1 MSDHNTVNHM
11 IELTKTNRITIG
23 VVVVLVILLLGFIF
37 MKPAK
42 YAFNTTLDKEIND
55 LKVTEY
61 QMSPQALAQAILKK
75 DAALVLV
82 DVRSPFEFAKGHLP
96 EAQNIYKIN
105 LFSDDQIDFFKDLK
119 KGNKTAV
126 LYGASAGEANVPF
139 MILKQMGIDN
149 VKYLNVG
156 YEHMKSGNWAEIAAN
171 PLKFN
176 DETPIVDF
184 AQFIS
189 DAQKQNQPTS
199 NTTQEVSKPV
209 VDKPKTVV
217 KPKAPAAGGGDEG
230 C

>member
-23 VVVVLVILLLGFIF
+23 VVVVLAILLLGFIF

-42 YAFNTTLDKEIND
+42 YAFNTTLDKEIKD

-209 VDKPKTVV
+209 GDQPKTVV

>member
-1 MSDHNTVNHM
+1 MSDNNTVNHM

-42 YAFNTTLDKEIND
+42 YAFNTTLDKEIKD

-75 DAALVLV
+75 NAALVLV

-96 EAQNIYKIN
+96 EAKNIYKIN

-126 LYGASAGEANVPF
+126 LYGASADEANMPF

-171 PLKFN
+171 SLKFN

-209 VDKPKTVV
+209 GDKPKTVV
-217 KPKAPAAGGGDEG
+217 KPKTPAAGGGDEG

>member
-23 VVVVLVILLLGFIF
+23 VVAVLVILLLGFIF

-42 YAFNTTLDKEIND
+42 YAFNTTLDKEIKD

-75 DAALVLV
+75 DATLVLV

-96 EAQNIYKIN
+96 EAKNIYKIN

-126 LYGASAGEANVPF
+126 LYGASADEANVPF

-156 YEHMKSGNWAEIAAN
+156 YEHLKSGNWAEIAAN

-199 NTTQEVSKPV
+199 NTTQEVSKPAG
-209 VDKPKTVV
+209 DKPKTVV
-217 KPKAPAAGGGDEG
+217 KPKVPAASDGDEG